1 MLIEFS
7 VENYLSFK
15 DRMTLNM
22 EASSASELLHS
33 NTFMAD
39 KLHLVKSAAIYGA
52 NASGKSNLIK
62 AMSFMRTLVLNSS
75 KESQVG
81 EPIFVEPFRLNTATR
96 QEPSL
101 FEIIFL
107 HEGIRYRYGFQVNQ
121 NEIVSEW
128 LFSTIKKAEK
138 YLFTREGESCTIS
151 PQFQSRNVVMVL
163 QELIRPNSLLLS
175 LAAQLNRDVAVRLLN
190 WFQSIHIISGLQ
202 DELYMARTVKMLEM
216 NKQELIRFLQ
226 FFDLGFV
233 DIIVRDRIL
242 AQIGLAPSKLEIFTV
257 HQSFDQANQRTIDT
271 QLNYEKTA
279 SEGTKKIVALAGL
292 LLETLEKPSVL
303 LFDEFDARLHP
314 LLSRKIIELF
324 NSSETNP
331 KGAQLIFATHDT
343 NLLSNQ
349 LLRRDQI
356 WFTEKMPNG
365 ATDLYSLADFIVD
378 GKKVRNDASYSKDY
392 ILGKYGAIPYIGDF
406 RSVFGGGDE

>member
-15 DRMTLNM
+15 NRMTLSM
-22 EASSASELLHS
+22 EAGSTSELVNS

-39 KLHLVKSAAIYGA
+39 KLHLVKSAAVYGA

-81 EPIFVEPFRLNTATR
+81 EPIFIEPFRLNTSTR

-101 FEIIFL
+101 FEVIFL
-107 HEGIRYRYGFQVNQ
+107 HEGVRYRYGFQVNQ

-128 LFSTIKKAEK
+128 LFTATKKAEK
-138 YLFTREGESCTIS
+138 HLFTREGTAFNITV
-151 PQFQSRNVVMVL
+151 QFKEKLDLEGLVRSNT
-163 QELIRPNSLLLS
+163 LLLS
-175 LAAQLNRDVAVRLLN
+175 LAAQLNRKTATVIFD
-190 WFQSIHIISGLQ
+190 WFRFLHIVSGLQ
-202 DELYMARTVKMLEM
+202 DDLYMDRTVRMLEM

-257 HQSFDQANQRTIDT
+257 HQSFDQNNQRTIDT

-392 ILGKYGAIPYIGDF
+392 ILGKYGAIPYLGDF
-406 RSVFGGGDE
+406 RSVFGGIDE